1 MSPTRSSTAAAP
13 AHPLLEQLRDTVGAA
28 NVLTAA
34 ADVAAF
40 VEDWRGRYRGEV
52 LAVVLPGSTAEV
64 SAVVLACVA
73 AGIAVLPQGGN
84 TGMVAAAT
92 PVDARIA
99 DGTAPVIVGLRRM
112 NRIREVDAV
121 GNTMVAEAG
130 CVLQALQQAADDH
143 GRLYPVSL
151 GAEGSCQIGG
161 NVSTNA
167 GGTGV
172 LKYGGTREQVLG
184 LEVVLPDG
192 RVWDGLRT
200 LRKDNTGYALKH
212 LFIGAEGT
220 LGIVTAVALR
230 LHPKPAVTASAWLA
244 LDSVDDALSCLAQL
258 QQSAGD
264 RICAYELL
272 NRAQLQAVL
281 RQFPAVRLPVDPD
294 APYAVLLELN
304 DTYARADLAALLEEA
319 LASLSERG
327 RLRDAA
333 IAASEAQ
340 RAAFWQ
346 IRHAITEANR
356 KTAMGLTSD
365 VAVPVKAVPA
375 FIEQASRAVQGRF
388 PMADILLVAHM
399 GDGNVHFIPRFS
411 FDDWA
416 AFDDQPA
423 VAREVRL
430 LVHDVAV
437 ALGGTFSAEH
447 GIGHVLV
454 GEMQRLRP
462 GLELELMRG
471 IRRSIDPGQ
480 SFNPGKLFAG

>member
-1 MSPTRSSTAAAP
+1 MSPNRPDTAAAP
-13 AHPLLEQLRDTVGAA
+13 AHPLLDSLRAAVGAA

-34 ADVAAF
+34 ADLAGF

-52 LAVVLPGSTAEV
+52 LAVVLPASTGEV
-64 SAVVLACVA
+64 SAVVRACVE
-73 AGIAVLPQGGN
+73 AGVALLPQGGN
-84 TGMVAAAT
+84 TGMVAGAT
-92 PVDARIA
+92 PVGARLD

-112 NRIREVDAV
+112 NRIREVDPL
-121 GNTMVAEAG
+121 GNTMIVEAG
-130 CVLQALQQAADDH
+130 CVLQALQQAADEH

-230 LHPKPAVTASAWLA
+230 LHPKPAVAASAWLA
-244 LDSVDDALSCLAQL
+244 LENVDDALYCLARL

-281 RQFPAVRLPVDPD
+281 RQFPAVRLPADP
-294 APYAVLLELN
+294 E
-304 DTYARADLAALLEEA
+304 ARTRCC
-319 LASLSERG
+319 SNSTTPTRG
-327 RLRDAA
+327 PTWA
-333 IAASEAQ
+333 
-340 RAAFWQ
+340 
-346 IRHAITEANR
+346 
-356 KTAMGLTSD
+356 GC
-365 VAVPVKAVPA
+365 
-375 FIEQASRAVQGRF
+375 SRR
-388 PMADILLVAHM
+388 
-399 GDGNVHFIPRFS
+399 R
-411 FDDWA
+411 WA
-416 AFDDQPA
+416 AWRRAGGCATP
-423 VAREVRL
+423 RL
-430 LVHDVAV
+430 PP
-437 ALGGTFSAEH
+437 T
-447 GIGHVLV
+447 
-454 GEMQRLRP
+454 
-462 GLELELMRG
+462 
-471 IRRSIDPGQ
+471 RRSAPRSGRSAMRSPRRTARQ
-480 SFNPGKLFAG
+480 RWA